1 MTRFQARVK
10 RGCDVLLSGL
20 MLVLCSWLIVVLWI
34 VAAVETRRNGIFTQ
48 ERIGLGGRPFI
59 IYKIRTMRDLDAH
72 QTHVTASSDPRITR
86 IGAWLRR
93 TKLDELPQLLNVLIG
108 DMSLVGPRPDTAE
121 YAALL
126 GDDGVILTVRP
137 GLTGPATLMFMD
149 EQEVLAKRDDPDRY
163 NREVIFPAKVK
174 INRHYV
180 DTYTFGKDLV
190 YLAATLVPALRGRT
204 LAASRALLQGSGL
217 RRD

>member
-59 IYKIRTMRDLDAH
+59 IYKIRTMRDLDDH

-93 TKLDELPQLLNVLIG
+93 T
-108 DMSLVGPRPDTAE
+108 
-121 YAALL
+121 
-126 GDDGVILTVRP
+126 
-137 GLTGPATLMFMD
+137 
-149 EQEVLAKRDDPDRY
+149 
-163 NREVIFPAKVK
+163 
-174 INRHYV
+174 
-180 DTYTFGKDLV
+180 
-190 YLAATLVPALRGRT
+190 
-204 LAASRALLQGSGL
+204 
-217 RRD
+217 